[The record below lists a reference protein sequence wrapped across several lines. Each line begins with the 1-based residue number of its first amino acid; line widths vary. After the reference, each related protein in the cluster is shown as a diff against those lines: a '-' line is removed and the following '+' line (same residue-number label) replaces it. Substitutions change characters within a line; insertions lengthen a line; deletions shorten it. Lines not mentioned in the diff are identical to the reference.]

1 MGCERKRE
9 EKQVMTTTTQRTQHL
24 FLVRMWQE
32 ADAVTATRQWRG
44 SVKHVL
50 SEQNHYFTRLQD
62 LLNFITRVTEANDA
76 AAMVERSD

>member
-1 MGCERKRE
+1 
-9 EKQVMTTTTQRTQHL
+9 MTTTSPRAQHL
-24 FLVRMWQE
+24 FVVRMWQE
-32 ADAVTATRQWRG
+32 ADAVTATLQWRG

-76 AAMVERSD
+76 AATVERSD